1 MAVKRAGRP
10 KGPPTK
16 VIRLRAS
23 DAKRLE
29 IAAKR
34 RGQTPADYLAM
45 PAVQERLQELL
56 DMAKTIPAP
65 KRSKRSK
72 ASKRSTARATKA
84 RRALR
89 YLSRSIAAD
98 GLPTE
103 FKLFAPGWNDSTK
116 GAVLFDERAAELV
129 MTAYR
134 THGTDLMID
143 LEHQSL
149 LSLEEAASARADACD
164 ARGWFSLDLRPDG
177 SLWAVV
183 NSWTPD
189 GERRLREKS
198 QRYISPAFLTD
209 DTGRVVELINCA
221 IVAMPATHGAE
232 ALVN

>member
-1 MAVKRAGRP
+1 MAHVTVKRAGRP
-10 KGPPTK
+10 RKAPTK
-16 VIRLRAS
+16 AIRLRTS
-23 DAKRLE
+23 DIDRLA

-34 RGQTPADYLAM
+34 RGQSPADYLAT
-45 PAVQERLQELL
+45 PEVQEKLQELL
-56 DMAKTIPAP
+56 DLAKTIPAP
-65 KRSKRSK
+65 K
-72 ASKRSTARATKA
+72 ASKRARATKR

-103 FKLFAPGWNDSTK
+103 FKLFDRGWNDSTK

-129 MTAYR
+129 MAAYR
-134 THGTDLMID
+134 EHGTDLMID

-149 LSLEEAASARADACD
+149 LSLEDAASARADACD
-164 ARGWFSLDLRPDG
+164 ARGWFALDLRPDG

-189 GERRLREKS
+189 GERRLREKT

-209 DTGRVVELINCA
+209 EDGRVVEIINCA